1 MSGTPGTLF
10 GLDPVSLGIAGV
22 SAITGIFQGAA
33 ADRARQQDHVNQ
45 VAYQNATGQFN
56 KWQAGFNHKT
66 ATLNNQYSYWRDTVN
81 HNQSLAYTSQL
92 RNFELAKELAQAQ
105 RVMET
110 RVGAGTN
117 YVLQSE
123 AIQQQLQERGMQEAV
138 ATQQYRYR
146 ALQSSAAYQASAQEG
161 NSMDRYVAGFAR
173 QVGDFETLQAINQQ
187 FQKRQY
193 RREQLSAMTAYLN
206 QYNSQQ
212 FYEPTA
218 YMDPVAPFPPLP
230 TMMMP
235 AGPSMTGAAPASQM
249 GLNAAT
255 SVLGG
260 VNTYLSSASAIKQ
273 LGGKAP
279 GG

>member
-1 MSGTPGTLF
+1 MIPPI
-10 GLDPVSLGIAGV
+10 DPVSAAIAGV
-22 SAITGIFQGAA
+22 STVMGLWQGAA
-33 ADRARQQDHVNQ
+33 ADQARQQDHVNQ

-56 KWQAGFNHKT
+56 KWQAGFNQKT
-66 ATLNNQYSYWRDTVN
+66 TTLNNQYSYWRDTVN

-110 RVGAGTN
+110 RVGAGAN
-117 YVLQSE
+117 YVMQSE

-161 NSMDRYVAGFAR
+161 NTMDRYVAGFAR

>member
-1 MSGTPGTLF
+1 MTIPPI
-10 GLDPVSLGIAGV
+10 DPVSAAVAGV
-22 SAITGIFQGAA
+22 SVITGLFQGAA

-56 KWQAGFNHKT
+56 KWQASFNHET

-92 RNFELAKELAQAQ
+92 RNFELAKELAQAE

-161 NSMDRYVAGFAR
+161 STMDRYVAGFAR

-193 RREQLSAMTAYLN
+193 RREQLSAMTTYLN

-212 FYEPTA
+212 FYEPTD

-260 VNTYLSSASAIKQ
+260 VNTYLSSAAAVKQ
-273 LGGKAP
+273 LKG
-279 GG
+279 

>member
-1 MSGTPGTLF
+1 MII
-10 GLDPVSLGIAGV
+10 DPVSLAVAGV
-22 SAITGIFQGAA
+22 STITGLFQSAA

-45 VAYQNATGQFN
+45 VAFQNATGRFN
-56 KWQAGFNHKT
+56 KWQAGFNQKT
-66 ATLNNQYSYWRDTVN
+66 TTLNNQYGYWRETVN

-92 RNFELAKELAQAQ
+92 RNYELAKELAQAQ
-105 RVMET
+105 RVTET
-110 RVGAGTN
+110 RVSAGTN

-138 ATQQYRYR
+138 AVQQYRYR
-146 ALQSSAAYQASAQEG
+146 ALQSSAAYQAAAQEG
-161 NSMDRYVAGFAR
+161 NTMDRFVAGFAR

-187 FQKRQY
+187 FQNRQY
-193 RREQLSAMTAYLN
+193 RREQLSAMTTYLN

-212 FYEPTA
+212 FYEPTE

-230 TMMMP
+230 TMLMP

-260 VNTYLSSASAIKQ
+260 VNTYLSSAAAIKQ
-273 LGGKAP
+273 LGG
-279 GG
+279 